1 MPDIKR
7 PVLFCGENPG
17 ITLYAP
23 ATDRVV
29 AVVSY
34 WHCTYSSLG
43 SGHALVLWQHQ
54 PLEQQASM
62 PSSAVFTDNA
72 PLAQMLV
79 DTLTQYFP
87 EFRDVPVASLP
98 HLPAR
103 CQHSSDGLERYTV
116 ICNTSQGDV
125 QIEWADLLDHK
136 HLSWPQF
143 PAGQQTYDLT
153 TVICP
158 CRHATIA
165 IDGQLVPGEVRTAEV
180 EGRPTSSAFLAFA
193 ETWIGPNSAD

>member
-34 WHCTYSSLG
+34 WHCTYSPLG
-43 SGHALVLWQHQ
+43 SGHALALWQHQ
-54 PLEQQASM
+54 PLEQQAGM

-72 PLAQMLV
+72 PLARMLV

-87 EFRDVPVASLP
+87 EFHDVPVASLP
-98 HLPAR
+98 HLPAQ
-103 CQHSSDGLERYTV
+103 CQHRSDGLERYTV
-116 ICNTSQGDV
+116 ICNTSYGDV
-125 QIEWADLLDHK
+125 QVEWADLLDHK

-143 PAGQQTYDLT
+143 PAGSHTYDLT

-165 IDGQLVPGEVRTAEV
+165 IDGQRVPGEVRTDEV

-193 ETWIGPNSAD
+193 ETWIGPMS